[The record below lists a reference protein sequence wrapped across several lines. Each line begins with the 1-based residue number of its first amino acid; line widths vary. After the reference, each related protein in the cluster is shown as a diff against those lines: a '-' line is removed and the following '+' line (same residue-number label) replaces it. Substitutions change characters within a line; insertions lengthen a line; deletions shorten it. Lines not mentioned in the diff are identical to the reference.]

1 MYTCIS
7 RVMRKSDFCTLYKKA
22 QIISVTTYLF
32 FAALIKESPKFLN
45 PILNS
50 LLLVSVAGGYG
61 SGTPKKRA
69 HIIDLPLN
77 IPTPVPEVTTVKLT
91 ILICNLLKF
100 YAMHV

>member
-7 RVMRKSDFCTLYKKA
+7 RVMRKSDFSTLYKTLL
-22 QIISVTTYLF
+22 ITCSSVTTHLF

-50 LLLVSVAGGYG
+50 LLLVSVDGGYG
-61 SGTPKKRA
+61 SGTPMQRA

-77 IPTPVPEVTTVKLT
+77 IPKCQP
-91 ILICNLLKF
+91 
-100 YAMHV
+100 